1 MVMAARAKE
10 EEQEQVLLL
19 LQGSLLP
26 PRLTLRE
33 TGSPSLVGLAPM
45 SVDTK
50 LTYKFPFC

>member
-33 TGSPSLVGLAPM
+33 TGSPSFVGLAPM

-50 LTYKFPFC
+50 LT

>member
-10 EEQEQVLLL
+10 EEQEQVWLL

-33 TGSPSLVGLAPM
+33 TGSPSLVGLASM

-50 LTYKFPFC
+50 LKFPFC